1 MHLFSIATRR
11 KKYQVL
17 DACFKKRRKRYC
29 RRLAGC
35 GAVYCAFLSSKINGH
50 YLKSS

>member
-1 MHLFSIATRR
+1 MHLFSIATRS

-35 GAVYCAFLSSKINGH
+35 GIEITIH
-50 YLKSS
+50 QKSY